1 MPRPAGGPPLARAVP
16 PWTGAAAVLAAALLW
31 STTGTASAFRP
42 EGASTLSVAAA
53 RIVLGGALLAAW
65 AAYRGDLHPVLRAT
79 SHRRLVGVGALAV
92 AVYQLAFFTAVGTT
106 GVAVGTVVGI
116 GSAPVLTGLL
126 TRFTHRAPLSR
137 RWMVSTGVAVA
148 GCTVLV
154 LGGASA
160 GVRPVG
166 IALALVAGLAYAGY
180 AVTAATLIDAGLP
193 STGVMAGLFAGG
205 GLLLL
210 PVLLLTGPGWL
221 LTPSGAV
228 VALHLAVLTTAVS
241 YVLYGWGL
249 RTVAVSTAAT
259 LSLAEPAGAA
269 VLGLVV
275 LDEPLRVT
283 TVVGLVTVVLALAL
297 LTVRR
302 RSTV

>member
-1 MPRPAGGPPLARAVP
+1 MP
-16 PWTGAAAVLAAALLW
+16 PWAGAAAVLAAALLW

-42 EGASTLSVAAA
+42 DEASALSVAAA
-53 RIVLGGALLAAW
+53 RIALGGALLAAW
-65 AAYRGDLHPVLRAT
+65 AAYRGDLRPVLRAA
-79 SHRRLVGVGALAV
+79 SHRRLVVVGAVAV
-92 AVYQLAFFTAVGTT
+92 AVYQLAFFTAVAST

-126 TRFTHRAPLSR
+126 TRFTHGAPLSR

-148 GCTVLV
+148 GCTVLA

-160 GVRPVG
+160 GVEPVG
-166 IALALVAGLAYAGY
+166 IALALLAGLAYAGY
-180 AVTAATLIDAGLP
+180 AVTGATLIDAGLP

-221 LTPSGAV
+221 LTPSGAL
-228 VALHLAVLTTAVS
+228 VALHLAVLTTALS

-283 TVVGLVTVVLALAL
+283 TVIGLVTVVLALVL

-302 RSTV
+302 RSSV